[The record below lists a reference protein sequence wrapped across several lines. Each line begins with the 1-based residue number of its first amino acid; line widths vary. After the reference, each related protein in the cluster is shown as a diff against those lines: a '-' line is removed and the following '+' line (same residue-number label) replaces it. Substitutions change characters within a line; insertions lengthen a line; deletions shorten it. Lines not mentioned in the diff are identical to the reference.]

1 MPEGHLRGRDAR
13 IPRLLSVRV
22 CPKGIAAAARRMHR
36 IGGRK
41 AGAVRVCPK
50 GIAAAARR
58 MHRIG
63 GRKKAKKEAALMGC
77 L

>member
-1 MPEGHLRGRDAR
+1 MSFIR
-13 IPRLLSVRV
+13 ISKKSLLSVRV

-63 GRKKAKKEAALMGC
+63 GRKKSKKRGSLGGLPMIMND
-77 L
+77 